1 MQSIRLRM
9 CSQNYVKRPDVAS
22 RTAIFKAASE
32 KEDENEKL
40 VELFK
45 NRAELKKEF
54 ADLRKEQH
62 RLQERIKEQQG
73 ATARVTQKLEHLE
86 SLLVDPEWANTVV
99 VFYQLRGLN
108 RRCQAKLA
116 KFAEQLKQQREKRR
130 QDGELAEWKT
140 KLGSEAAAI
149 EKKVGEHRVGMQL
162 LEDRLQAER
171 SRVESMSGLA
181 KVFKGR
187 SASDDLD
194 ELHAQFVG
202 AQQTEKELL
211 QELEAVQTRQPPDTA
226 GLSIADKRSINF
238 MIISFAQQ
246 LCLQFRDD
254 QLVSMIK
261 ESADKSVG
269 SINYGDKADCDALLA
284 LLKSRASAID
294 EIEGTPDILKRRAAM
309 IAEHAVFKNDDDAVP
324 IPGTVA
330 TLFAIDANGVVKQK
344 DANLLGDN
352 FWGLSDV
359 LSR

>member
-1 MQSIRLRM
+1 M
-9 CSQNYVKRPDVAS
+9 AS
-22 RTAIFKAASE
+22 RTAIFKVANE
-32 KEDENEKL
+32 KEEDNEKL

-54 ADLRKEQH
+54 AGLRKEQH
-62 RLQERIKEQQG
+62 RLHERIKEQQG

-86 SLLVDPEWANTVV
+86 SLLIDSEWANTVV
-99 VFYQLRGLN
+99 VFYQLRALN

-116 KFAEQLKQQREKRR
+116 KFAEQLKQQRERRR
-130 QDGELAEWKT
+130 QDGEVADWKT
-140 KLGSEAAAI
+140 KLGGEVAAI
-149 EKKVGEHRVGMQL
+149 QKKIGEHRAGMQM
-162 LEDRLQAER
+162 LEDRLQAEK

-187 SASDDLD
+187 SASDEID
-194 ELHAQFVG
+194 EIHAEFLA
-202 AQQTEKELL
+202 AQQTEAELL
-211 QELEAVQTRQPPDTA
+211 AELESAQTRQPPGTA

-246 LCLQFRDD
+246 LYLQFGDS
-254 QLVSMIK
+254 QLVSLIK

-269 SINYGDKADCDALLA
+269 AINYGDKRDCDKLLELIA
-284 LLKSRASAID
+284 SRSSAID
-294 EIEGTPDILKRRAAM
+294 EIEGTPDLLKRRAAM
-309 IAEHAVFKNDDDAVP
+309 IAEHALFKKDDDAVP

-330 TLFAIDANGVVKQK
+330 TVFAIDANGVVKQK

-352 FWGLSDV
+352 FWGLSGV